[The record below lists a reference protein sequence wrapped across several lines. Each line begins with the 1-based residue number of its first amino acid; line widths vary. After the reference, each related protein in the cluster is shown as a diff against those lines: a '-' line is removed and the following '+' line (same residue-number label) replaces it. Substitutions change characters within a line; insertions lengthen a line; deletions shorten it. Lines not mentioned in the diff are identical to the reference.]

1 MARSEEW
8 REREREKSFTVEKEE
23 ERTVVSGDNLPWSE
37 DEQGCPRSRDLLWL
51 VGERRAKHEQP
62 VAVQCRVICLYSAV
76 SGCATCWKPPYSA
89 LRITL
94 SRKFVRNIMPQLGSD
109 IAVRIYHSGKN
120 EGFPLLSLS
129 CSFSLALSS
138 SVHYAA
144 RRPFVTHELE
154 WNDLGHWHKILSRFE
169 NSWWVNR
176 VVNMPNW
183 HVRCCAPFGNNHSRT
198 LCLAE
203 RFTSDRDGNC
213 PRSMFY

>member
-1 MARSEEW
+1 MRATRQRKDARQLRIDKRRGREW
-8 REREREKSFTVEKEE
+8 QGAKNEEREREKSFTVEKEE
-23 ERTVVSGDNLPWSE
+23 ERAVVSGDNLPWSE

-154 WNDLGHWHKILSRFE
+154 
-169 NSWWVNR
+169 
-176 VVNMPNW
+176 
-183 HVRCCAPFGNNHSRT
+183 
-198 LCLAE
+198 
-203 RFTSDRDGNC
+203 
-213 PRSMFY
+213 